1 MVRCAQKNLR
11 QAGFSLIE
19 VSIVTAIV
27 LLLAVI
33 AIPAVGGYVIENKVP
48 KVGEELAR
56 FVLQTQI
63 NAQPGTDTP
72 YSGIAL
78 AGLTTMV
85 ADSNLFTIQDSGSGD
100 TVLHGLGKE
109 GAITLAEVASGAQ
122 FNLILD
128 KVNHAACPALASV
141 MHRLMDRITIKGGSG
156 TDVTVKDSGGANPS
170 EYNAIAA
177 RSACEKGDVNTFTF
191 TAS

>member
-1 MVRCAQKNLR
+1 MLQQAKKNHL

-72 YSGIAL
+72 YAGIAL
-78 AGLTTMV
+78 SSLTTMV
-85 ADSNLFTIQDSGSGD
+85 ADSNLFTVQESGS
-100 TVLHGLGKE
+100 TQQVLHGLGRE
-109 GAITLAEVASGAQ
+109 GTVSLAAVGSGAQ
-122 FNLILD
+122 FNLVLD

-156 TDVTVKDSGGANPS
+156 SAVPVKDINTEAST